1 MNISPNNY
9 NTNISFKGQRLFP
22 IKLIRTLPNQTREIV
37 DGFFTRMDKSDISL
51 AKEIFPIW
59 SQETR
64 FGRDILHKFIRQ
76 NTEKALNTD
85 CQKVFMIEI
94 PSEKNAIDRVK
105 GFATV
110 SKFADSIY
118 VDFLQ
123 SANQAKSLE
132 KLKSIGS
139 MLLYGIAK
147 IAQKE
152 NKGPIILQPTP
163 HSRNW
168 YPKFLFE
175 RINETEIWVLS
186 RSNIDKLIANLRKKF
201 NL

>member
-1 MNISPNNY
+1 MNISQNNY

-64 FGRDILHKFIRQ
+64 FGGNILYKFIRQ
-76 NTEKALNTD
+76 NTEKELNTD

-105 GFATV
+105 GLATV
-110 SKFADSIY
+110 SKFADSIF

-132 KLKSIGS
+132 KLNGIGS
-139 MLLYGIAK
+139 MLIYGIAK
-147 IAQKE
+147 TAQKE
-152 NKGPIILQPTP
+152 NKGPIILQATP
-163 HSRNW
+163 LSTTW

-175 RINETEIWVLS
+175 RLTDKEIWVLS